1 MAAQQHQL
9 WTLEQL
15 RIACGFYFTLPFG
28 RMHKTNPEI
37 IALSRVLDRT
47 PSSLAMKLTQF
58 ASLDPEHRARGVR
71 GLTSTSRGDKQVWE
85 EFQANWPESIASSQI
100 AKRELEHPLSKPTE
114 DLRLTKV
121 RLEQAAFRTIVLAAY
136 RYQCCLTGNPISQLL
151 VASHIFPWSEFPA
164 HRLDPRNGLCLSA
177 EFDKAFDR
185 HLIAFDNQLQ
195 LLLSPQINR
204 EASNSYVF
212 QHLLACQGTALQLTE
227 RFAPSP
233 EFLTRHRD
241 QLVP

>member
-1 MAAQQHQL
+1 MAATKHRL

-37 IALSRVLDRT
+37 IALSRLLDRT
-47 PSSLAMKLTQF
+47 PGSLAMKLTQF
-58 ASLDPEHRARGVR
+58 ASLDPEHQARGVG
-71 GLTSTSRGDKQVWE
+71 GLPNTSHGDRQVWE
-85 EFQANWPESIASSQI
+85 EFQANWPESIASSQV

-121 RLEQAAFRTIVLAAY
+121 RLEQAAFRAIVLAAY
-136 RYQCCLTGNPISQLL
+136 RYQCCLTGNPIPQLL
-151 VASHIFPWSEFPA
+151 VASHILPWSEFPA

-204 EASNSYVF
+204 EASNPYVS
-212 QHLLACQGTALQLTE
+212 QHLLARQGTALQLPE

-233 EFLTRHRD
+233 EFLARHRD

>member
-1 MAAQQHQL
+1 MAAQKHQL

-37 IALSRVLDRT
+37 IALSRLMGRT
-47 PSSLAMKLTQF
+47 PDSLAMKLTQF
-58 ASLDPEHRARGVR
+58 ASLDPEQRDRGVG
-71 GLTSTSRGDKQVWE
+71 GLPNTSRGDRQVWE
-85 EFQANWPESIASSQI
+85 EFQANWSESIASSQV
-100 AKRELEHPLSKPTE
+100 AKHELEHPLSKPTE

-121 RLEQAAFRTIVLAAY
+121 RLEQSAFRTIVLAAY
-136 RYQCCLTGNPISQLL
+136 KNQCCLTGNPISQLL
-151 VASHIFPWSEFPA
+151 VASHILPWSEFPA

-195 LLLSPQINR
+195 LLLSPQISR
-204 EASNSYVF
+204 EATNQYVA
-212 QHLLACQGTALQLTE
+212 QHLLTRKGATLQLPE
-227 RFAPSP
+227 RFAPSS
-233 EFLTRHRD
+233 EFLARHRD

>member
-9 WTLEQL
+9 WTREQL

-37 IALSRVLDRT
+37 IALSRLLDRT
-47 PSSLAMKLTQF
+47 PGSLAMKLTQF
-58 ASLDPEHRARGVR
+58 ASLDPEHQARGVG
-71 GLTSTSRGDKQVWE
+71 GLPNTSHGDRQVWA
-85 EFQANWPESIASSQI
+85 EFQVNWSESIASSQV

-136 RYQCCLTGNPISQLL
+136 RYQCCLTGNPIPQLL
-151 VASHIFPWSEFPA
+151 VASHILPWSEFPA

-185 HLIAFDNQLQ
+185 HLIAFDHQLQ

-204 EASNSYVF
+204 EASNPYVS
-212 QHLLACQGTALQLTE
+212 QHLLARQGTVLQLPE

-233 EFLTRHRD
+233 EFLARHRD

>member
-1 MAAQQHQL
+1 MAATKHQL

-37 IALSRVLDRT
+37 IALSRLLDRT
-47 PSSLAMKLTQF
+47 PGSLAMKLTQF
-58 ASLDPEHRARGVR
+58 ASLDPEHQARGVG
-71 GLTSTSRGDKQVWE
+71 GLPNTSHGDRQVWA
-85 EFQANWPESIASSQI
+85 EFQVNWSESIASSQV
-100 AKRELEHPLSKPTE
+100 ARHELEQPSSKPTE
-114 DLRLTKV
+114 DIRLTKV
-121 RLEQAAFRTIVLAAY
+121 RLEQSAFRTIVLAAY
-136 RYQCCLTGNPISQLL
+136 RNQCCLTGNPISQLL
-151 VASHIFPWSEFPA
+151 VASHILPWSVFPD

-195 LLLSPQINR
+195 LLLSPQISR
-204 EASNSYVF
+204 EASNPYVAH
-212 QHLLACQGTALQLTE
+212 HLLARKGATLQLPE
-227 RFAPSP
+227 RFAPSS
-233 EFLTRHRD
+233 EFLAMHRD